1 MHKVSEN
8 IDQILKYKQKMS
20 FLAQICLINPD
31 FGALKNIFKNLA
43 YHFFLIMAMY
53 LLTKNQENPP
63 NGF

>member
-43 YHFFLIMAMY
+43 SSLFSNHGNVSPYKKSRKS
-53 LLTKNQENPP
+53 T
-63 NGF
+63 